1 MHGYRACLET
11 ERTALLEIKSFFVS
25 ISDIGY
31 DDKILPSWV
40 GEDDGMPSDCC
51 DDWEG
56 VMCNATTRRVM
67 QLSLNETTKFNYPF
81 NSIFVY
87 EGPPTL
93 LLNMSLF
100 HPFEELQ
107 RLDLFRNR
115 FTGIYKK
122 RAYDSFGSL
131 KQLKMLN
138 LEENFF
144 NDSILPY
151 LNTLT
156 SLTTLNLGYN
166 KIEGSRTKQGLA
178 NLRYLQVLDLSA
190 NHNITSG
197 SLTRLGLTNLT
208 NLKKLD
214 LCDCGI
220 TAIQIQG
227 LANLTNLQVLD
238 LSYNQNL
245 TMLAHGGFVDLP
257 NLKELTLRYCG
268 ITTTQGL
275 ANLTNL
281 QVLDLSY
288 NQNLTTLGLADLPN
302 LKALDLRYCGITTIQ
317 GLANLTNLQVLDL
330 SNNRNLTT
338 LGFADLPNLKALDLR
353 YCGLTTIQGLCEL
366 KNLFELNLKG
376 NNVEGHL
383 PNCLKYLS
391 HLKVFDISQ
400 NQLSGSLSSTITSLT
415 SLEYLDLS
423 YNNFEGPCPLSLLAH
438 HSKLEVLVLSSTILV
453 KTENFLPTFQLKE
466 LGLANCSLNV
476 VPTFLLHQY
485 DLKYLDLSHN
495 NLVGDFL
502 SWVLQNNTKL
512 EVLFLT
518 NNSFT
523 GNLQLPNTKHDFLHH
538 LDASSNNFIGTL
550 PQDMGTVLQKLLF
563 LNISNNHFEGNIPSS
578 VGEMKELIILHLSK
592 NNFSGELSASF
603 LTGCISLWFLDL
615 SDNNFYGQIFSK
627 YMNLTQLGFLYLEN
641 NKFSGKIEE
650 GLLNSPYL
658 QQLDISNNILSGHI
672 PRWIGNFSSFEFLLM
687 ANNCLEGN
695 IPVQLLN
702 HRTLELLSVS
712 ENYLSGSM
720 TSSFNLSSLKHLYA
734 KKNALSGPIP
744 DMLFRSS
751 ELMTLDLRDNG
762 FFGRIPCQI
771 NDRSNLRVLLLRGNN
786 LEGQIPNQMCQLRRL
801 GMMDLSHNRFNGSIP
816 SCFTNMLQWTIG
828 NVDLFGDELLTVPGL
843 YFGTIGTYYNS
854 TLDLSVSKGDEYT
867 SPQLVKVEFMTK
879 NRYELYNGSNLNYMV
894 GLDLSCNELTGNVP
908 SEIGDLQKIRG
919 LNLSHNCLSGS
930 MPRSFSNLKMIE
942 SLDLSNNRLSGQIPA
957 QLIELNFLSNFNV
970 SYNNLSGLIPDKGQY
985 STFDEN
991 SYRGNLYLCGP
1002 TINKSC
1008 NSAEEIPA
1016 IKSKGREDKDDSAID
1031 MVSLY
1036 WSFGASYVTIL
1047 SPTFML
1053 STVARTTGVRIAL
1066 LSLTRP
1072 AFTKNGSETPVVLP
1086 ARCPPFS
1093 VYPSSLFFRI
1103 VAALHGTL
1111 TATLWANVGSRVFR
1125 NGSGK
1130 SATTVIL
1137 WDRVPAFS
1145 GDGYQLSICLWSC
1158 SSGENHSFGGVGVP
1172 EGVGDGEG
1180 SSAGPSGPAKKMNL
1194 GHRVE
1199 ADSYPIDFIA
1209 CATTPTDLF
1218 KLRNLYNIP
1227 NEVLLVIPGKGDV
1240 PSRPPK
1246 GYVTMHLES
1255 FRLGARLPLQRY
1267 FAKILGDMHLAPGQL
1282 HPNGWRVL
1290 SAMFVLWERCGL
1302 EEHSLVE
1309 AKHLYQLRSSPR
1321 EAGWYYFMFS
1331 SAKRKPIT
1339 GFPSSCKNWKNKFF
1353 FAGGNWCPAV
1363 RPLESWGLIE
1373 GLEDRPLL
1381 QVETALVNASTC
1393 QDLLSPTNLVDSGLV
1408 DIAAG
1413 MDNKILSAMSRKRGR
1428 APSSSSNPPPPPK
1441 KTSVGPSKALV
1452 PTLPPPPPRK
1462 SGGERASDKSPEVSI
1477 QSGDRSSPLPSRD
1490 QGDYLSPYKKDYR
1503 KSVGPKMVKDI
1514 ESMDLSE
1521 LAGYVQRV
1529 SFRLATLVSCYKNG
1543 CTRLERR
1550 LQADNQ
1556 ELKKKAYSADRSK
1569 EKLAELNKHVT
1580 DLEEKV
1586 VVAESNTSKLEGEL
1600 SDLKSD
1606 LQATQSERDTLRTAL
1621 EGEIKSLSEQL
1632 AEEKGKSADVDDR
1645 LDAEYDSERYMAE
1658 VGQADKERGEQDQVE
1673 APLDGVQEGEAG
1685 GRTFEVGQGS
1695 VPPPPG
1701 IADLPPPEMA
1711 DPSAA
1716 GAKQT
1721 LTCLSGI
1728 FVELAAGLSLTEQKQ
1743 ALTCLS
1749 RIFVELAV
1757 GLSLTEQK
1765 QTLTCLSRIF
1775 VELAAGLLLT
1785 EQKQTLTC
1793 LSRIFVE
1800 LAAGLSLT
1808 EQKQELTCLSRI
1820 FVELAAGLSLTEQK
1834 QALTCLS
1841 RIFVELA
1848 AGLSLTEQK

>member
-197 SLTRLGLTNLT
+197 SLTRLGL
-208 NLKKLD
+208 
-214 LCDCGI
+214 
-220 TAIQIQG
+220 
-227 LANLTNLQVLD
+227 ANLTNLQVLD

-317 GLANLTNLQVLDL
+317 
-330 SNNRNLTT
+330 
-338 LGFADLPNLKALDLR
+338 GFADLPNLKALDLR

-1031 MVSLY
+1031 MP
-1036 WSFGASYVTIL
+1036 L
-1047 SPTFML
+1047 SPLFRLPFIPLFSDSGSPSWDFNCYIMGKRGISRLPQRFWKKRNYRDSVGSCSRFFGGWVSAQYMSLVGL
-1053 STVARTTGVRIAL
+1053 SEHVHCISGLASNLASRSDNSYELRSYSPRLGLPFA
-1066 LSLTRP
+1066 
-1072 AFTKNGSETPVVLP
+1072 GSFLHHRNITS
-1086 ARCPPFS
+1086 A
-1093 VYPSSLFFRI
+1093 SLF
-1103 VAALHGTL
+1103 
-1111 TATLWANVGSRVFR
+1111 
-1125 NGSGK
+1125 
-1130 SATTVIL
+1130 
-1137 WDRVPAFS
+1137 
-1145 GDGYQLSICLWSC
+1145 QC